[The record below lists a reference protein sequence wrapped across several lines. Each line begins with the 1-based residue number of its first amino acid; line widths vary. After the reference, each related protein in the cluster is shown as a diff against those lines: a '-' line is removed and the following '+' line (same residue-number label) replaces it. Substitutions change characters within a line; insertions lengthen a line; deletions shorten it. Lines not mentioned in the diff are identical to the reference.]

1 MTMEKTA
8 HRTEFVEGDAVQTIS
23 RLSHLDE
30 PPGQPIRHHELRGIL
45 TQHLQWLVSDKA
57 AGRQA
62 DLSGAQLEEI
72 DLTGADLEYAV
83 MRKTN
88 LGGADLFRAQ
98 LQHAFLAQAN
108 LARANLL
115 SAELCCADLQGA
127 NFEGAA
133 GLIFSQLAGANLRG
147 AVLPTSM
154 SESGAAAHVHQL
166 AKRVATM
173 LVALLSLCV
182 LAMARIVT
190 TTDIQLI
197 RNSSAVPVLHLG
209 NALPMM
215 AFFLVTPVVLVGL
228 CIALHLRLLRLWEA
242 VEASPAVFPSGRRL
256 ANCGP
261 WIVMALGFDQFKW
274 IRGHSAVLSRFESA
288 IAAFLA
294 YWVPAVTLVVFWAR
308 YLTVQDLH
316 GAILDAFLVV
326 SAVALATFLP
336 GPAGL
341 HVLLSA
347 KQAYSFR
354 PLAANVPLS
363 LRAAI
368 VSGLGMIFALLSLGV
383 IYGSPHSSASVT
395 RARFGVAGPRDWAAD
410 VLWLIHLD
418 PYANL
423 AEQDVSTRPLHP
435 DGPDDALAQT
445 QGGRLHAR
453 SLRHAKAYGAFLA
466 KAELGESDL
475 RQADLSEADLRY
487 ADLHRSSLRWAVLDH
502 AQLFHAKLED
512 SDLRGASLFGADLH
526 EANISFASLGDAN
539 LNRARLDL
547 SSLYRAD
554 LHAAQFVE
562 ANLEG
567 ADLREANLDRA
578 VLARADL
585 QNSYLSSAKLTGTD
599 LTRAQLAHALLM
611 QADLRHANLRGADL
625 RGATLADSI
634 LSGANL
640 DGADL
645 RGASGLTVEQV
656 CSAHIDSETQLDD
669 SLALQVNDHC
679 PLR

>member
-1 MTMEKTA
+1 MEKTA
-8 HRTEFVEGDAVQTIS
+8 HRTEFVEGDALQTIS
-23 RLSHLDE
+23 RLSRLDE

-45 TQHLQWLVSDKA
+45 AQHLQWLVSDKA

-98 LQHAFLAQAN
+98 LQHALLAQAN

-115 SAELCCADLQGA
+115 SAELCWADLQGA

-288 IAAFLA
+288 GKRSYGGISRAGSE
-294 YWVPAVTLVVFWAR
+294 TLRWILLQVARVAAR
-308 YLTVQDLH
+308 YSPAACAWYQRLRRRKRPQV
-316 GAILDAFLVV
+316 AK
-326 SAVALATFLP
+326 VALARKLLNYMW
-336 GPAGL
+336 ALL
-341 HVLLSA
+341 HHGVCYDD
-347 KQAYSFR
+347 Q
-354 PLAANVPLS
+354 
-363 LRAAI
+363 
-368 VSGLGMIFALLSLGV
+368 IFA
-383 IYGSPHSSASVT
+383 A
-395 RARFGVAGPRDWAAD
+395 
-410 VLWLIHLD
+410 
-418 PYANL
+418 
-423 AEQDVSTRPLHP
+423 
-435 DGPDDALAQT
+435 
-445 QGGRLHAR
+445 
-453 SLRHAKAYGAFLA
+453 
-466 KAELGESDL
+466 
-475 RQADLSEADLRY
+475 
-487 ADLHRSSLRWAVLDH
+487 
-502 AQLFHAKLED
+502 
-512 SDLRGASLFGADLH
+512 
-526 EANISFASLGDAN
+526 
-539 LNRARLDL
+539 
-547 SSLYRAD
+547 
-554 LHAAQFVE
+554 
-562 ANLEG
+562 
-567 ADLREANLDRA
+567 
-578 VLARADL
+578 
-585 QNSYLSSAKLTGTD
+585 
-599 LTRAQLAHALLM
+599 
-611 QADLRHANLRGADL
+611 
-625 RGATLADSI
+625 
-634 LSGANL
+634 
-640 DGADL
+640 
-645 RGASGLTVEQV
+645 
-656 CSAHIDSETQLDD
+656 
-669 SLALQVNDHC
+669 
-679 PLR
+679 